1 MSPTTLLKPYLLT
14 RRLVEGMMRELRN
27 GGHYRIIEASR
38 CLVERTYN
46 TQTCFN
52 VEGLDLPPRK
62 VDVGPSSS
70 S

>member
-1 MSPTTLLKPYLLT
+1 
-14 RRLVEGMMRELRN
+14 VEGMMRELRN